1 LSKPYF
7 PSKKWTT
14 TKIALVCF
22 CLMLCLSVVGL
33 MVAPIFYYPSYSIVS
48 DRLNGKPSN
57 FFILETPDKY
67 FLESLSKNYSSRFL
81 SLQETQIDELTISY
95 NTNNLEFN
103 GVYYRVYVSV
113 GDNFP
118 PIWLIPLLLLGIS
131 LSIPAIVILSILT
144 VRRDIGK

>member
-1 LSKPYF
+1 
-7 PSKKWTT
+7 
-14 TKIALVCF
+14 
-22 CLMLCLSVVGL
+22 